1 MSIKFYEGPSTI
13 DGGQIMGYISGERD
27 PSKNTKTGPAL
38 QVGVM
43 VKDVHPSTA
52 AKSGADHSVCGGCPL
67 RPSVHKA
74 EKAVGREVGDD
85 PCYVTLFFK
94 GAQWRS
100 LSKAEVRR
108 PIAEAYVA
116 DANFVRFGDYGHMS
130 AVPRDVIEPMLKSAK
145 KWTMYTHEW
154 RKPENQWLRH
164 YAMASVHS
172 EAERLEAKA
181 LGWRTF
187 RILSEGEE
195 PVSGEIACPFETH
208 GVQCIKCGLCNG
220 AFHLSERT
228 ETFSVIPEWGGEPF
242 VPSSLKDITIYS
254 H

>member
-13 DGGQIMGYISGERD
+13 DGGQVMGYISGEGN
-27 PSKNTKTGPAL
+27 PSKNIKTGPAL

-43 VKDVHPSTA
+43 VNDVHPCEA
-52 AKSGADHSVCGGCPL
+52 AKSGADHSVCGGCRL

-74 EKAVGREVGDD
+74 EKAEGNAVGADS
-85 PCYVTLFFK
+85 CYVVLMFK
-94 GAQWRS
+94 GSQWRS
-100 LSKAEVRR
+100 LGKSKVRK
-108 PIAEAYVA
+108 PIASAYIA
-116 DANFVRFGDYGHMS
+116 DADFVRFGEYGNMS
-130 AVPRDVIEPMLKSAK
+130 ALPREVIEPMLKSAK
-145 KWTMYTHEW
+145 KWTLYEHEW
-154 RKPENQWLRH
+154 RKPANQWLRH

-187 RILSEGEE
+187 RILGEGEE
-195 PVSGEIACPFETH
+195 SVSGEIVCPFETH

-220 AFHLSERT
+220 AESGAY
-228 ETFSVIPEWGGEPF
+228 IGGF
-242 VPSSLKDITIYS
+242 LQQLKDITIHS